1 MQDFFISI
9 FVTIL
14 SDFTEYK
21 IVLLDTCPCSSF
33 LAFWISMS
41 SCNCFSLINSASFF
55 SSSARIFSV
64 SSSTGGVFSFTCKTR
79 QVRTR
84 GSIPISTHRFT
95 NEVGVDMDLGVGG
108 AAVNRHRRTWR
119 RFGVS
124 YWPGWVDLLNL
135 HVQLRNKAHTPRSE
149 HWWLT

>member
-1 MQDFFISI
+1 MTYLLELDELRLLLQQLGAHPLRLVLHRRRF
-9 FVTIL
+9 L
-14 SDFTEYK
+14 LHLHQTERSK
-21 IVLLDTCPCSSF
+21 SGEWHDPC
-33 LAFWISMS
+33 
-41 SCNCFSLINSASFF
+41 
-55 SSSARIFSV
+55 
-64 SSSTGGVFSFTCKTR
+64 
-79 QVRTR
+79 
-84 GSIPISTHRFT
+84 THRFT
-95 NEVGVDMDLGVGG
+95 DKVWVDVDLGVGG